1 MEKRNYV
8 KPNIDINR
16 IKTVNFIAASEAG
29 SGGTT
34 CSDII
39 SEKALEYIFRVNT
52 DYTGTGDGPFKL
64 SCFKDYLR
72 ENTSGEVLYSELS
85 SSRPDD
91 VIVTTTG
98 NRGSRKTVASIGTLS
113 FNVGE
118 CYRVTL
124 VNDCLV
130 FTNAGTSCNRNN
142 YNFDTPCPSN

>member
-8 KPNIDINR
+8 KPNIDING
-16 IKTVNFIAASEAG
+16 IKTVNFIAAAEAG

-52 DYTGTGDGPFKL
+52 DYTGTGDGPFNL
-64 SCFKDYLR
+64 ACFKEYLG
-72 ENTSGEVLYSELS
+72 ENTSGVVLYSELS

-91 VIVTTTG
+91 VKVTTTG
-98 NRGSRKTVASIGTLS
+98 DRWNRKQVASVGTLS

-118 CYRVTL
+118 CYQVTL
-124 VNDCLV
+124 VNGCLV
-130 FTNAGTSCNRNN
+130 FTNAGTSCNKNN
-142 YNFDTPCPSN
+142 YNIDTPCQ